1 MRRKVTKGGRASDA
15 RGRSGVQGRS
25 GSQDR
30 VGTPERAEAR
40 GITAGATAD
49 TSLRTSGYRPLSIQH
64 PDPSG
69 ISGAERSG
77 AGGSGAG
84 GATAVLDAS
93 RVAPSGGRR
102 PKAAAVAGMATVVA
116 LGGTSFAPFAA
127 AQAPARHGDDAPSSS
142 AASPDATST
151 TPTAT

>member
-25 GSQDR
+25 GSQDQ
-30 VGTPERAEAR
+30 VGTPERA
-40 GITAGATAD
+40 GVGGTPAGATAD
-49 TSLRTSGYRPLSIQH
+49 PPLRSSGSRPLSIQP

-77 AGGSGAG
+77 AGGSDAERSGANGSGAG

-102 PKAAAVAGMATVVA
+102 PKAAAV
-116 LGGTSFAPFAA
+116 
-127 AQAPARHGDDAPSSS
+127 
-142 AASPDATST
+142 
-151 TPTAT
+151 